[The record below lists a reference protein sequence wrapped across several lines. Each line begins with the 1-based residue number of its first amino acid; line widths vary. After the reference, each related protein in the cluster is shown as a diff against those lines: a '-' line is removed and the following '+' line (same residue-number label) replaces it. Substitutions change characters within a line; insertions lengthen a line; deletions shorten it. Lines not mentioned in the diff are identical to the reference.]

1 MSRYS
6 FGMIK
11 PTNKRNEV
19 IENVFAKG
27 LDLVIQLVRTW
38 PGFEVTAKKMQ
49 KIADNVIN
57 KLDAHCNQKTAGFKV
72 LNHGDLWVN
81 NLLFKYDKGVPVDL
95 VFVDYQMSFYSSPG
109 IDINYFL
116 NTSPRL
122 EVRQHSRDELI
133 KSYYLEFSKTLKL
146 LDDASWTTPL
156 ISLDEMKQEIGTR
169 EFFGFMASVGIL
181 PIVLMDKETAKDAN
195 MESLT
200 CDETA
205 AKMRIAM
212 YNNPIYVQ
220 AMKYIVKR
228 FDKYVDFGTIV

>member
-1 MSRYS
+1 MSKYS

-19 IENVFAKG
+19 VENIFAKG
-27 LDLVIQLVRTW
+27 FDFVIQLVRNW
-38 PGFEVTAKKMQ
+38 PGYEAIVKKMLP
-49 KIADNVIN
+49 IADNVIN
-57 KLDAHCNQKTAGFKV
+57 RLDTHCNQKIAGFKV
-72 LNHGDLWVN
+72 LNHGDLWIN

-122 EVRQHSRDELI
+122 EVRQQSRDELI
-133 KSYYLEFSKTLKL
+133 KSYYSEFYKTLKI

-156 ISLDEMKQEIGTR
+156 ISLDEMKREIGTR
-169 EFFGFMASVGIL
+169 EFYGFMASVGIL

-195 MESLT
+195 MESLSG
-200 CDETA
+200 DETA
-205 AKMRIAM
+205 AKMRNAM

-220 AMKYIVKR
+220 AMKHIVKR
-228 FDKYVDFGTIV
+228 FEKCVDFGTIV